1 MIRHIALVL
10 NFLCPGSGSLI
21 LGKWRVGL
29 VQLGILAVCFLAV
42 TQSFHSFYFLL
53 LGGADWAWGLITAE
67 YSPRTGGVAK
77 RKQA

>member
-10 NFLCPGSGSLI
+10 NFLCPGIGSLL

-29 VQLGILAVCFLAV
+29 VQLVIIAICFIAISR
-42 TQSFHSFYFLL
+42 TSYGMYFWL
-53 LGGADWAWGLITAE
+53 LGAADWAWGLYTAE

-77 RKQA
+77 RRA